1 MCPGGWVPAGVGCI
15 APLELPQ
22 KLPRHPDPGRAASA
36 TSLLQ
41 LRPAS
46 TVLKT
51 LDTRHLTVYPTR
63 WQTPVRAPDDTAA
76 HRLHKHYTG
85 AFFTYKEADILA
97 EPTAAEQAAARAKE
111 QAEQDALPYKWQ
123 QTIGDVDVTITGIP
137 GNFKSRDL
145 VVEIKKQS
153 VKAGVKGQEPVIS
166 VCSTPLPLGTI
177 DGSGTQVADQKR

>member
-1 MCPGGWVPAGVGCI
+1 M
-15 APLELPQ
+15 Q
-22 KLPRHPDPGRAASA
+22 
-36 TSLLQ
+36 
-41 LRPAS
+41 
-46 TVLKT
+46 
-51 LDTRHLTVYPTR
+51 
-63 WQTPVRAPDDTAA
+63 
-76 HRLHKHYTG
+76 
-85 AFFTYKEADILA
+85 ADIHA

-166 VCSTPLPLGTI
+166 VCSTPLPPGTNN
-177 DGSGTQVADQKR
+177 GRSTTQVADQKH